1 MEERKFT
8 ITLSLTDQQFSMLM
22 TAVGNQSSYYAKSA
36 DKLKD
41 GRLRELCVES
51 LAVCNSLYQ
60 ELEDVHMKGVLHE
73 LD

>member
-8 ITLSLTDQQFSMLM
+8 ITLSLTSRQFSMLM
-22 TAVGNQSSYYAKSA
+22 TAVSNQSSYYAKSA

-41 GRLRELCVES
+41 GRLRELCIEF
-51 LAVCNSLYQ
+51 LGVCDSLYQ
-60 ELEDVHMKGVLHE
+60 ELEDVHMKGVLHG